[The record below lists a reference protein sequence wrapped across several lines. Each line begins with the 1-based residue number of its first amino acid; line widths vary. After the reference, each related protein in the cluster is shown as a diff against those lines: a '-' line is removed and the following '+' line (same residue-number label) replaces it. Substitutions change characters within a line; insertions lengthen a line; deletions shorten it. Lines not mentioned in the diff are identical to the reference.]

1 MEKYLKKIKVNLSIV
16 GLPDPNNSGTTVT
29 YVNTEDLFIPFI
41 LKQGIKDLGVYT
53 DYKEKA
59 EIIDLG
65 NFWNISNDGVNDGG
79 QNPIGDGISNP
90 YGNNDAG
97 DTLNYGDGNYEIY
110 GCTDPNALNYNPNAT
125 VDDGSCD
132 NGTINFGTSDNTTNV
147 DQPQNLGG
155 GLFKLSSGDV
165 SDPGSLSDSYLTDLA
180 NKWCRAIHPSCNPNW
195 VSGDVNSYPIL
206 SNCTP
211 NGCPPFTQTCCPGPQ
226 NTYRLFVS
234 SDCTGQVNCGNYSVT
249 YSNAQSILCNSN
261 NPPFPNI
268 IRTTSSPNS
277 NDEYNVVWYFYCI
290 QI

>member
-1 MEKYLKKIKVNLSIV
+1 MEKYLKKIKVNLGIV
-16 GLPDPNNSGTTVT
+16 GLLDPNDSGTTVT
-29 YVNTEDLFIPFI
+29 YVNTDDLFIPFI
-41 LKQGIKDLGVYT
+41 LKQNIKDLGVYT

-65 NFWNISNDGVNDGG
+65 NFWNISNNGVNDGG
-79 QNPIGDGISNP
+79 QNPISDGVSNP
-90 YGNNDAG
+90 YGNNDGG
-97 DTLNYGDGNYEIY
+97 DTLYYGDGNYTIY

-132 NGTINFGTSDNTTNV
+132 NGAINLGTSDNTTNV

-165 SDPGSLSDSYLTDLA
+165 SDPGSLSDSYLIDLA
-180 NKWCRAIHPSCNPNW
+180 NKWCRAIHPSC
-195 VSGDVNSYPIL
+195 GGAYPIL
-206 SNCTP
+206 TNCTP
-211 NGCPPFTQTCCPGPQ
+211 NGCPTTTQTCCPGPQ

-234 SDCTGQVNCGNYSVT
+234 SDCTGQVNCGNYSVN
-249 YSNAQSILCNSN
+249 YNNAQSILCNSN

-268 IRTTSSPNS
+268 IRTTSDPNN
-277 NDEYNVVWYFYCI
+277 NDDYNVVWYFYCI